1 LQYIQI
7 SAWTWQITTPHDF
20 SHDETEQNIFDQIH
34 LRQLEREEV
43 LDIELFAMDSF
54 TTQSG
59 LTGPEYPEEETT
71 EEEEM
76 RLNRLFERIDQ
87 AIAEGR
93 DPRELILGLEEP

>member
-7 SAWTWQITTPHDF
+7 SAWTWHITAPHGF
-20 SHDETEQNIFDQIH
+20 LHRQTEEDIFDQIH

-43 LDIELFAMDSF
+43 LGIELFAMDSF

-59 LTGPEYPEEETT
+59 LTGPEYPEDETT

-93 DPRELILGLEEP
+93 DPRELISGLE